1 MDLLLHLP
9 HRYQDRTR
17 IVPLR
22 ALRVGQECLV
32 QGQVTDSRI
41 IRGRRRNWLVVLS
54 DGEGALTLRFFHFSQ
69 RQMESLKIGRIARC
83 FGEVRAGPTGME
95 MRIPITVEVTVI
107 HRLS

>member
-1 MDLLLHLP
+1 MTPGDTPVTALKGVGPALAAALARLNVATAMDLLLHLP

-41 IRGRRRNWLVVLS
+41 ILGRRRNWLVVLN

-69 RQMESLKIGRIARC
+69 RQVENLKIGR
-83 FGEVRAGPTGME
+83 
-95 MRIPITVEVTVI
+95 
-107 HRLS
+107 